1 MNYRYLF
8 ASLLI
13 LLTLSGCTVG
23 TDNPTIATYQF
34 PSSDTAQTPSERV
47 PRITVDELSQKI
59 NNGSDII
66 IVDTRL
72 DVEQQYKVGHIK
84 GAIAVP
90 LSNITEGQ
98 WAPPADLG
106 KEIIFYCSCPN
117 DRTSAR
123 AALELIGKGYMNV
136 KALKGGYNAWTE
148 AGYPVES
155 GAKQGG

>member
-8 ASLLI
+8 ASLLV
-13 LLTLSGCTVG
+13 LLTLSACTVG
-23 TDNPTIATYQF
+23 TDNSTHTTSEP
-34 PSSDTAQTPSERV
+34 PSSDTAQMPSERV
-47 PRITVDELSQKI
+47 PRITVDELLQKI
-59 NNGSDII
+59 NSGSDII

-72 DVEQQYKVGHIK
+72 DVEQQYKEGHIT

-98 WAPPADLG
+98 WTAPADLG
-106 KEIIFYCSCPN
+106 KEVIFYCSCPN
-117 DRTSAR
+117 DKTSAR

-148 AGYPVES
+148 AGYPVEA
-155 GAKQGG
+155 GAK